1 MKEMAHGMK
10 ARLAVIGFVLLACL
24 FWVTACAREPEI
36 VELKESEVV
45 FSIQP
50 EAPQA
55 GQQAKLH
62 MELPTLVDT
71 ENVDVYYEIK
81 SPGSDNRQ
89 IFTAM
94 QYEPGKY
101 NAAIT
106 IKQPGTYELY
116 LHIQTIEFHHIYK
129 RSLTV
134 VP

>member
-1 MKEMAHGMK
+1 MVHGMK
-10 ARLAVIGFVLLACL
+10 ARLNMVGFLLLVCL
-24 FWVTACAREPEI
+24 LLLTACAREPEI
-36 VELKESEVV
+36 VQLQERDVV

-50 EAPQA
+50 EAPKA
-55 GQQAKLH
+55 GEEAKLH

-71 ENVDVYYEIK
+71 ENVDVWYEIK
-81 SPGSDNRQ
+81 SPNSENRQ

-101 NAAIT
+101 NAAMT
-106 IKQPGTYELY
+106 MKQPGTFELY